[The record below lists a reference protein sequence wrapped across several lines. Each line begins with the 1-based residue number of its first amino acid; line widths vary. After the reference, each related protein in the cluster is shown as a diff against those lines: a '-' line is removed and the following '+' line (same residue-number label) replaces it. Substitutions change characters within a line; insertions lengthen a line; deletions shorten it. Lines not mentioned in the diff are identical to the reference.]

1 VRKMWLVI
9 ATLYAIPCSA
19 QISGG
24 LPPLQAVTPITVTP
38 SPIEVNQK
46 FTALIRSTQV
56 ELIRLGHDV
65 GGVDGVYGPLTANAI
80 SQRQRR
86 YSDPIDG
93 QPSEQLLIKL
103 KQDQVVIQQ
112 VNTSNNL
119 TPCVGDDRTCRGQ
132 HKVQDTKEATQGRAA
147 ENTATATPGGGGLKP
162 GLQWPIK
169 GTVMDRYGAERTEG
183 GVWRG
188 ILLRAATGTTVH
200 SVAPGMVVYANWLRG
215 FGNLLIIDHGQQFLS
230 VYGYNQSLLKQI
242 GDEVKT
248 GDTVALAGSTGEQT
262 DSALYFEIR
271 HRGQPVDPIQ
281 YLAR

>member
-1 VRKMWLVI
+1 M
-9 ATLYAIPCSA
+9 
-19 QISGG
+19 
-24 LPPLQAVTPITVTP
+24 
-38 SPIEVNQK
+38 
-46 FTALIRSTQV
+46 
-56 ELIRLGHDV
+56 

-86 YSDPIDG
+86 YSDPIYG

-103 KQDQVVIQQ
+103 KQDQIVIQQ

-119 TPCVGDDRTCRGQ
+119 TPCLGDDRTCQGQ
-132 HKVQDTKEATQGRAA
+132 GQRKVQDTKEATQERAA
-147 ENTATATPGGGGLKP
+147 EDTVTATSGSGSLKP

-169 GTVMDRYGAERTEG
+169 GTVMVRYGADRSEG

-200 SVAPGMVVYANWLRG
+200 SVASGTVVYANWLRG

-242 GDEVKT
+242 GDEVKA
-248 GDTVALAGSTGEQT
+248 GDTVALAGNTGGQM

-271 HRGQPVDPIQ
+271 HRGQAVDPIQ
-281 YLAR
+281 FLAR

>member
-1 VRKMWLVI
+1 VRKMWLFI
-9 ATLYAIPCSA
+9 AALYALPCSA

-24 LPPLQAVTPITVTP
+24 LPPLQTITPISVTP
-38 SPIEVNQK
+38 SPVEVDQK
-46 FTALIRSTQV
+46 FAVLIRSTQI

-103 KQDQVVIQQ
+103 KRDQVVIQQ

-119 TPCVGDDRTCRGQ
+119 TPCVGDDRTCQGQ
-132 HKVQDTKEATQGRAA
+132 RKVQDT
-147 ENTATATPGGGGLKP
+147 ATATSGSGGLKP

-169 GTVMDRYGAERTEG
+169 GTVMVRFGADRSEG

-200 SVAPGMVVYANWLRG
+200 SVASGTVVYANWLRG

-248 GDTVALAGSTGEQT
+248 GDTVALAGSTGGQT

-281 YLAR
+281 FLAR